1 MSDFR
6 TLSADYSVAPQ
17 ISFEDVVEAKATGFA
32 MIVNN
37 RPDGEEPDAPQGDD
51 IAGAAAAE
59 GLAYAAIPIGH
70 AGFSHAQIDALD
82 NQWKAERE
90 AADKPLIAATLS
102 SPLSVYLARIQG
114 KSLGLY
120 AEIFVMDQNGLNVG
134 QSSVTSDFWQGDED
148 KFQKTFDVADDAMF
162 VDAAEWDDEAK
173 IWRNQVS
180 FTLLDASKKKIGAV
194 TMEINLT
201 ELERRLLA
209 AS

>member
-1 MSDFR
+1 MHHFRMTLASALVAMSFMPANAETPQPDVNKLISPALIEEMR
-6 TLSADYSVAPQ
+6 GIIGAEIVQVSVDAQNKRLSNMAQ
-17 ISFEDVVEAKATGFA
+17 E
-32 MIVNN
+32 
-37 RPDGEEPDAPQGDD
+37 
-51 IAGAAAAE
+51 
-59 GLAYAAIPIGH
+59 
-70 AGFSHAQIDALD
+70 QIDALD

-162 VDAAEWDDEAK
+162 VDAAEWDALQGRYGSMAHLQTTGREP
-173 IWRNQVS
+173 
-180 FTLLDASKKKIGAV
+180 GA
-194 TMEINLT
+194 
-201 ELERRLLA
+201 A
-209 AS
+209 Q

>member
-1 MSDFR
+1 MYRYSMTLASAFVAMSFMP
-6 TLSADYSVAPQ
+6 AMAEPPQ
-17 ISFEDVVEAKATGFA
+17 PDVNKLISPALIEEMRGIIGAEIVQVSVEAQ
-32 MIVNN
+32 NN
-37 RPDGEEPDAPQGDD
+37 R
-51 IAGAAAAE
+51 
-59 GLAYAAIPIGH
+59 LADMG
-70 AGFSHAQIDALD
+70 QDKIDALD

-102 SPLSVYLARIQG
+102 SPLSVYLARVQG

-120 AEIFVMDQNGLNVG
+120 AEIFVMDKNGLNVG

-162 VDAAEWDDEAK
+162 VDAPEWDDEAK

-180 FTLLDASKKKIGAV
+180 FTLVDASKKKIGAV
-194 TMEINLT
+194 TVELNLT